1 MDRAIT
7 PLPSP
12 YCTSNLK
19 PNIFSEVYYINVTGR
34 GIIQEMDRIKKIL
47 SFIAENPYVL
57 MLAGF
62 LIIAGDVL
70 TAQYL
75 LAKGMSGILVWVIG
89 GIGVLLYI
97 AGRVLVLLRKNRKKR
112 R

>member
-1 MDRAIT
+1 
-7 PLPSP
+7 
-12 YCTSNLK
+12 
-19 PNIFSEVYYINVTGR
+19 
-34 GIIQEMDRIKKIL
+34 MDRIKKIL